1 MREREG
7 GWSVVESMKNQHYE
21 DFLPEDVENLEEPE
35 PGFAMTGLGLWMA
48 LVISYA
54 VLLKLG
60 LISGL

>member
-1 MREREG
+1 M
-7 GWSVVESMKNQHYE
+7 ESMKNQHYE